1 LWKKPIV
8 VRLLS
13 VGQQLRING
22 GCGDDA
28 AISPFVEEFKGTD
41 GDLRTDDLALSEQA
55 KIKIYDIKRILAGE
69 IHSMSFRRIYKFS
82 KVFNMPVNL
91 FIDFISL

>member
-1 LWKKPIV
+1 MTQQYPH
-8 VRLLS
+8 LS
-13 VGQQLRING
+13 RNLKVLMEIY
-22 GCGDDA
+22 
-28 AISPFVEEFKGTD
+28 E
-41 GDLRTDDLALSEQA
+41 LDDLALSEQA